1 MHTFGLDNNSL
12 CFSMNLFVKI
22 IPNLVNYE
30 IMAMFH
36 KLNTEDY
43 FITEEDGVIS
53 AIGKNFKK
61 LIDIDPVYLR
71 KIQLNI

>member
-1 MHTFGLDNNSL
+1 MHTFGLDNRSF

-30 IMAMFH
+30 MMAMFH
-36 KLNTEDY
+36 KLNEDDY

-53 AIGKNFKK
+53 AIGKNF
-61 LIDIDPVYLR
+61 
-71 KIQLNI
+71 